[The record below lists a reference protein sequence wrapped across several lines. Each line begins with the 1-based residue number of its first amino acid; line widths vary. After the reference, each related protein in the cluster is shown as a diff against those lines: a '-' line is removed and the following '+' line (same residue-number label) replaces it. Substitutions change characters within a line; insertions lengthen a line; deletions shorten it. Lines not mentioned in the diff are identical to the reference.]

1 MNTLIETLST
11 VGTFCLF
18 FAVAYIST
26 SMDVLA
32 IMFWAFVVAGI
43 AGLAVTLK
51 IEGTDYDEDE

>member
-1 MNTLIETLST
+1 MKTLIETLAT

-18 FAVAYIST
+18 FALAYITT

-51 IEGTDYDEDE
+51 IEEIDHADDE